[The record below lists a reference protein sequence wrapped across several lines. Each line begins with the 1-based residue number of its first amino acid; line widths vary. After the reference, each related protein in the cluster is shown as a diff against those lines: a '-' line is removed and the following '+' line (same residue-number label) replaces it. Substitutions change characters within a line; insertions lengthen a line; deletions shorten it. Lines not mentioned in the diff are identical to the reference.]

1 MLDQRREVSV
11 QPEPGTDDG
20 EHRLDARD
28 GKLARVE
35 NGNDLSRVAVLSQ
48 VGLDLG
54 GDVPGEVFEERG
66 AWAEGAELFMP
77 PCRDMRARGEEAQL
91 LRRGGF
97 LAGLPDIAI
106 QSKGVSQ
113 KC

>member
-54 GDVPGEVFEERG
+54 GGGAGEVFKGRRG
-66 AWAEGAELFMP
+66 CGGGGEARGGAGAGNTGGGGGCGALP
-77 PCRDMRARGEEAQL
+77 APRVVSARAR
-91 LRRGGF
+91 
-97 LAGLPDIAI
+97 LPI
-106 QSKGVSQ
+106 
-113 KC
+113 